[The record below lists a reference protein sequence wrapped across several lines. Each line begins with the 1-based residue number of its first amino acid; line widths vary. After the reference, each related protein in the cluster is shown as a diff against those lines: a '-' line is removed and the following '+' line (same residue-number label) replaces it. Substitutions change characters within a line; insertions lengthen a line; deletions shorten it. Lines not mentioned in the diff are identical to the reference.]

1 MGDAKMRIDASHE
14 FGTETWEQRARAC
27 AADLE
32 EAKGNITA
40 LVLQNETLIIHAGEM
55 EIVIQEQ
62 AEKIR
67 DLETEVEAWKIWAAS
82 TKEKHAAL
90 EAEYLRLNKLP
101 WKQAAKRYR
110 MKANGNLMA
119 VYDAKAEKYV
129 ELLRANRAEEQLKE
143 ANALLDVMGIYPC
156 DFCESA
162 IGRHDSDCEY
172 AAYFAKWRKQP

>member
-1 MGDAKMRIDASHE
+1 MRIDASHE

-62 AEKIR
+62 AERIR
-67 DLETEVEAWKIWAAS
+67 DLEAEIAAWKIWAAS
-82 TKEKHAAL
+82 TKEKHEAL

-101 WKQAAKRYR
+101 WKQAAKFHRTNE
-110 MKANGNLMA
+110 NGNLMA
-119 VYDAKAEKYV
+119 FYDLKAMLNV
-129 ELLRANRAEEQLKE
+129 EHLRSERAEAEIERLKAADAE
-143 ANALLDVMGIYPC
+143 LRERLRL
-156 DFCESA
+156 CEKTNK
-162 IGRHDSDCEY
+162 
-172 AAYFAKWRKQP
+172 YFAKQMNWGTP